1 MKNLIKYINEWKFDK
16 DSNVEQRRIESFVDH
31 IKIECYDRIYNGD
44 YNRSMHDT
52 IVDTLKSFDQESV
65 DNIERIICAVTKTN
79 GYKNVYYEVNI
90 KINNVDYF
98 IKYEKSSVQHST
110 RLNFKNSNI
119 DGIIKLRVS
128 LFEDSPQDLFY
139 GPIILILNAVNNN
152 ENNKVTKTMND
163 FIKTHRMK
171 K

>member
-1 MKNLIKYINEWKFDK
+1 MYINEWKFDK

-65 DNIERIICAVTKTN
+65 DNIERIVCAVTKTN

-90 KINNVDYF
+90 KINNIDYF

-119 DGIIKLRVS
+119 DGIIKLRVP